1 MPVAAPIS
9 KAFVPEGQINL
20 LGKVT
25 ALVFRFAQSRY
36 PFSGVLSETKLLR
49 AIAEL
54 LKTTAPTMTP
64 AINLLVPEN

>member
-1 MPVAAPIS
+1 
-9 KAFVPEGQINL
+9 
-20 LGKVT
+20 
-25 ALVFRFAQSRY
+25 
-36 PFSGVLSETKLLR
+36 VLSETKLLR